1 MNLKSHFGKYRKK
14 EADAYIASIKA
25 AYEEKISSLETK
37 LKALEEENSVLRE
50 ENNKCKEKE
59 GVIASV
65 MLDATKRAKEIE
77 EDYRKRADESDA
89 ACQKLHDEW
98 VQGMRSAAANL
109 EKMRAEAKNMLDD
122 IDSQFGKLCTWADS
136 RLESLEG
143 ASLPSL
149 KEGENLEEEI
159 AKGAGAD
166 LGELCKEMGIM
177 SNEQEETEEETETR
191 CIKTDPDDED
201 KEAEAS
207 EEEASAA
214 EQDENKEESEEE
226 NE

>member
-1 MNLKSHFGKYRKK
+1 MNLKAHFGKYKKK
-14 EADAYIASIKA
+14 EADAYISSIKA
-25 AYEEKISSLETK
+25 AYEEKISSLEK
-37 LKALEEENSVLRE
+37 KVSALEEENGILRE

-122 IDSQFGKLCTWADS
+122 IDSQFGKLCSWADS

-149 KEGENLEEEI
+149 TQGEKLEEEI

-166 LGELCKEMGIM
+166 LGELCKEMGLM
-177 SNEQEETEEETETR
+177 NEEQEETAESEETR
-191 CIKTDPDDED
+191 CIKTDPD
-201 KEAEAS
+201 
-207 EEEASAA
+207 EEEC
-214 EQDENKEESEEE
+214 EEENKTESEEE
-226 NE
+226 

>member
-1 MNLKSHFGKYRKK
+1 MNLKAHFGKYRKK
-14 EADAYIASIKA
+14 EADAYISSIKA
-25 AYEEKISSLETK
+25 AYEEKISSLEKKIT
-37 LKALEEENSVLRE
+37 ALEEENTSLRE

-122 IDSQFGKLCTWADS
+122 IDSQFGKLCAWADS

-177 SNEQEETEEETETR
+177 SNEQEENNEETETR
-191 CIKTDPDDED
+191 CIKTDSD
-201 KEAEAS
+201 
-207 EEEASAA
+207 EEASS
-214 EQDENKEESEEE
+214 EKNQETEKESEEE